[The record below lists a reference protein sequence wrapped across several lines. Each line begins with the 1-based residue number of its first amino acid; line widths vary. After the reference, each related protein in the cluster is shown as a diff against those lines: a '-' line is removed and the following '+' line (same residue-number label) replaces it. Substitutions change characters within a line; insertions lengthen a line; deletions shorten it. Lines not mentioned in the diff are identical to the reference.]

1 MFLKQMRKAIL
12 LITTVL
18 FCISCSDYQ
27 QLLRNGKTAEQ
38 YKAAEKY
45 YNEGKFKKAL
55 ALYELV
61 VPAYRGK
68 PQAERV
74 SYYEANAYY
83 ALGDFFISS
92 YKFDRF
98 AKTYPKSDKVE
109 EARFKAARST
119 AELANRSS
127 LDQTETY
134 DALEKFQSFINDYPK
149 SEYLQKAN
157 ARTQE
162 LNNTIE
168 KKFYDIAKRYHHREL
183 YKPAIASFDNYLLD
197 YPGSKYMDEA
207 LYYRLESA
215 YELAINSF
223 DNLIPE
229 RLAEAADFY
238 ELFETRVQDEKIKE
252 KGANLL
258 KNIQEYQNK
267 TNL

>member
-1 MFLKQMRKAIL
+1 MFSMQMKKGIL
-12 LITTVL
+12 LISILL
-18 FCISCSDYQ
+18 FCASCSDYQ
-27 QLLRNGKTAEQ
+27 QLLRNGNTSEQ
-38 YKAAEKY
+38 FKAAEKLY
-45 YNEGKFKKAL
+45 KEGKYKKAL
-55 ALYELV
+55 GLYELV

-74 SYYEANAYY
+74 SYYEANSYY
-83 ALGDFFISS
+83 ALGDFYISS

-98 AKTYPKSDKVE
+98 AKAYPKSDKVE

-127 LDQTETY
+127 LEQKDTY
-134 DALEKFQSFINDYPK
+134 TALEKFQAFINDYPK
-149 SEYLQKAN
+149 SIYLAKSNEY
-157 ARTQE
+157 TQD
-162 LNNTIE
+162 LNGRLE

-229 RLAEAADFY
+229 RLQEATEFY
-238 ELFETRVQDEKIKE
+238 ELFESRIRDEKLKE
-252 KGANLL
+252 KGA
-258 KNIQEYQNK
+258 KIFSNIQQYQNNI
-267 TNL
+267 NL